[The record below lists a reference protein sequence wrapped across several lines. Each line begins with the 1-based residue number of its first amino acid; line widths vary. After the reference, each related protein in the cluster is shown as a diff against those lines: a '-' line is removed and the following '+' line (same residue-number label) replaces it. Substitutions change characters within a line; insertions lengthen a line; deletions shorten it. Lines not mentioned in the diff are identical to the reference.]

1 MIFTVFQKNTVTST
15 STEAVITVKMITVT
29 VKTLMQTQI
38 PPLPLFRLLHRTEL
52 TVLPAVTVPIIPV
65 IIPVATIPIIPVIIP
80 VVTTPITPVIIP
92 VVTTQAVMTAAA
104 ITPAMMTV
112 ETPEMILAAMAI
124 L

>member
-1 MIFTVFQKNTVTST
+1 
-15 STEAVITVKMITVT
+15 MITVT

-65 IIPVATIPIIPVIIP
+65 IIPV
-80 VVTTPITPVIIP
+80 VTTPITPVIIPVVIIP

>member
-1 MIFTVFQKNTVTST
+1 MTST

-65 IIPVATIPIIPVIIP
+65 IIPVETIPII
-80 VVTTPITPVIIP
+80 PVIIP

>member
-1 MIFTVFQKNTVTST
+1 M
-15 STEAVITVKMITVT
+15 ITVK

-80 VVTTPITPVIIP
+80 VVTTPITPEIIPVVIIP